1 MLAEDRMARIC
12 EIVTARGAATLTEL
26 CSALDASE
34 STIRRDLVRLD
45 AEGRV
50 ERVHGGARAKSDS
63 NLVSV
68 DQSVAEKH
76 DINAAQKRA
85 IAEVAAGLVG
95 PGDLVYIDS
104 GTTCELMA
112 DYLAETRATYVTNS
126 LPLAQRLLARGMQV
140 ILPGGRVKPLTEA
153 LVGEE
158 AVDLLSRYHFTIGFW
173 GTNGCDPATGFTTP
187 EPGEAAVKRVSMR
200 QCSHPFVLCDASKF
214 EHVSLVTFADFAAA
228 TVICDDVPTEKYLD
242 YPNVMKVEA

>member
-45 AEGRV
+45 ADGRV

-63 NLVSV
+63 NLVST

-85 IAEVAAGLVG
+85 IAKVAAGLVG

-158 AVDLLSRYHFTIGFW
+158 AIDALSRVSSALCARSATDTASSFMRAVLAASIVMR
-173 GTNGCDPATGFTTP
+173 PAP
-187 EPGEAAVKRVSMR
+187 SVR
-200 QCSHPFVLCDASKF
+200 
-214 EHVSLVTFADFAAA
+214 
-228 TVICDDVPTEKYLD
+228 TVIKSSYAAPDCSDSRTASFIVSTA
-242 YPNVMKVEA
+242 MA

>member
-63 NLVSV
+63 SLVST

-112 DYLAETRATYVTNS
+112 DYLAETRATYV
-126 LPLAQRLLARGMQV
+126 
-140 ILPGGRVKPLTEA
+140 
-153 LVGEE
+153 
-158 AVDLLSRYHFTIGFW
+158 
-173 GTNGCDPATGFTTP
+173 TTP